1 MKKLLVVFLLFAFA
15 LESHCQTLRFEENKG
30 QWHRNIMYKARLQE
44 GALFVESDGLVFYL
58 NDLKKHQEK
67 KKNSAHAFKIR
78 LNIPKKEKNIP
89 KDEKII
95 PKDEKIIPKS
105 CFTDYSNYFK
115 GKQEENWASNV
126 RAYEEVVYQN
136 VFNEIDWRIY
146 SKDGDVKHEFVVNPN
161 GVAESIALEYVG
173 LDNIR
178 LKDGELV
185 LKTCLGDIIEEK
197 PYAFQVI
204 DGKEVEVKVE
214 FVLNGNM
221 VSYKLGEYD
230 KDYVLIIDPALIFS
244 TYSGSTA
251 DNWGFTST
259 YDAYGNL
266 YSGSIV
272 DDIGYPTTLGAFV
285 DTYAASWDCAVSK
298 FSSDGSQLLFSTYYG
313 GDQSEM
319 PHSMIVNQ
327 YGELVVMGTTGSY
340 NFPTTE
346 YAFAEA
352 FSAGSTITYDGTVSF
367 PFGVDIY
374 VSRFSADGTALPA
387 STYVGGTNNDGL
399 NYREIYNASQMI
411 AYLGNDSLY
420 ANYGDGARGEL
431 ITDDQNNVYVGTTT
445 FSADFPVTENAFQSS
460 FGGKQ
465 EGVVFKLDY
474 SLRTMIFSS
483 FIGGSE
489 DDAVFSIDV
498 DTNYNLYV
506 TGGTV
511 SENFPV
517 TVNAYDTAFDGGA
530 TDGFLALVSYNGND
544 LIASTFF
551 GSNKFDLSYFVRC
564 DRNGYPHIFGQT
576 KAEGSDLIYNADYN
590 IPNSGQFIAKFFPDL
605 TSLVWST
612 VFGTGDNQINIS
624 PTSFAVDVCGRVY
637 AAGWGR
643 LFKYIVPSN
652 TSVFGTRNMQVTS
665 DAYQSQ
671 TDGQDFYI
679 MSITHDASSLEY
691 ATFFGEISFSS
702 TYGNDHVDGGTSRYD
717 KFSNLYQVVCASC
730 SGSQNF
736 PITPNAWSDS
746 NRASNCNMAAYKFQ
760 IHDDFAVADFSVPD
774 FVCFPD
780 SVSFVNI
787 GRGDSFLWDFGDGT
801 FSSLPSPSHYYS
813 EAGIYDVK
821 LIAYKNYGCVA
832 ADTITKQV
840 ILLDSNVD
848 TLETIYACE
857 GDLVQIGIQSF
868 PQDSVSFQW
877 TPENGLT
884 NPNIP
889 NPYLEVSGNAFY
901 SLIITTPHC
910 SDTLRQEIKTSPLQD
925 VDLIVQNVSC
935 PQENDAFALVSSD
948 LDSLI
953 VGYTWSNGESNVD
966 SIGGLSVGE
975 YSVLVEDSYG
985 CQIEKTFTVS
995 TLSELNL
1002 NISVDTN
1009 VCGNTCLGG
1018 INISPLNGVEPYE
1031 VVWEDYTLQGF
1042 VLDSLCDGI
1051 YAFTVKDAQGCKV
1064 SDTIIIES
1072 LYNISSSITSTL
1084 NNCEQ
1089 GCGATATVDVSGGS
1103 TPYVYQWSNGNNGSV
1118 AEDLCCG
1125 TYYVEIV
1132 DANQCRAKDSVEI
1145 SFVDMLTNIDIEA
1158 SHTRVFDGEEISLSV
1173 DYINGMYYYW
1183 TPTNGLSS
1191 PLSHQTDATVYE
1203 STLYFVTVTDNHGCE
1218 VKDSVFIEVDIVNCE
1233 RPNIYVPNVFTP
1245 NNDGKNDMV
1254 FVKGEWIESFEF
1266 EIFDRWGES
1275 VFFTDKLSEGWD
1287 GTFRGKLC
1295 DAAVYFYRLSVNC
1308 AGGKKFVEGGDITLI
1323 R

>member
-1 MKKLLVVFLLFAFA
+1 MKNVYIVFLLCLFSFA
-15 LESHCQTLRFEENKG
+15 SYCQTLRFEENKG
-30 QWHRNIMYKARLQE
+30 QWQDNILYKARLQE
-44 GALFVESDGLVFYL
+44 GALFVENNGIVFHL
-58 NDLKKHQEK
+58 NDLKKHQNK
-67 KKNSAHAFKIR
+67 TKNSAHAFKIQ
-78 LNIPKKEKNIP
+78 LNDSKNKKIKTKNHFP
-89 KDEKII
+89 
-95 PKDEKIIPKS
+95 S
-105 CFTDYSNYFK
+105 YSNYFK
-115 GKQEENWASNV
+115 GKDNSKWASKVN
-126 RAYEEVVYQN
+126 AYEEIVYQD
-136 VFNEIDWRIY
+136 VFSNIDWRIY
-146 SKDGDVKHEFVVNPN
+146 SKDGEVKHEFIVNPK
-161 GVAESIALEYVG
+161 GIVEDISLEYVG

-178 LKDGELV
+178 LKNNELI
-185 LKTCLGDIIEEK
+185 LKTCLGDIIEQK
-197 PYAFQVI
+197 PYAYQII
-204 DGKEVEVKVE
+204 DDKEIEITVE
-214 FVLNGNM
+214 FVLKDNK
-221 VSYKLGEYD
+221 VSYKVGDYN
-230 KDYVLIIDPALIFS
+230 KDYVLVIDPALIFS

-285 DTYAASWDCAVSK
+285 DTYAASWDCTISK
-298 FSSDGSQLLFSTYYG
+298 FSADGSQLLFSTYYG
-313 GDQSEM
+313 GNQSEM

-340 NFPTTE
+340 NFPTTP
-346 YAFAEA
+346 YAFQES
-352 FSAGSTITYDGTVSF
+352 FSTGSAITYDGSVVF

-374 VSRFSADGTALPA
+374 VSRFSSDGTALPA

-431 ITDDQNNVYVGTTT
+431 ITDDQNNIYVGTTT
-445 FSADFPVTENAFQSS
+445 FSADFPVTENAFQTT

-474 SLRTMIFSS
+474 SLRSMIFSS

-506 TGGTV
+506 TGGTI
-511 SENFPV
+511 SNNFPI
-517 TVNAYDTAFDGGA
+517 TTNAYDTTFDGGA
-530 TDGFLALVSYNGND
+530 TDGFLALVSYNGNE
-544 LIASTFF
+544 LLSSTFF

-576 KAEGSDLIYNADYN
+576 KAEGSDLIYNAAYS
-590 IPNSGQFIAKFFPDL
+590 IPNSGQFIAKFEPNL
-605 TSLVWST
+605 NSLVWST

-643 LFKYIVPSN
+643 LFKYIVPSG
-652 TSVFGTRNMQVTS
+652 TQVFGTINMQVTN
-665 DAYQSQ
+665 DAYKST

-679 MSITHDASSLEY
+679 LSLSHDASTLDY
-691 ATFFGEISFSS
+691 ATFFGEHSNSIL
-702 TYGNDHVDGGTSRYD
+702 YGNDHVDGGTSRYD
-717 KFSNLYQVVCASC
+717 KYSNLYQVVCASC
-730 SGSQNF
+730 RGSQDF
-736 PITPNAWSDS
+736 PITPNAWSSS
-746 NRASNCNMAAYKFQ
+746 NLSSNCNMAAYKFQ
-760 IHDDFAVADFSVPD
+760 IHNDFAVADFNVPD
-774 FVCFPD
+774 YICFPD
-780 SVSFVNI
+780 TVNFVNI

-801 FSSLPSPSHYYS
+801 HSSLPSPSHYYS
-813 EAGIYDVK
+813 EAGTYNVR
-821 LIAYKNYGCVA
+821 LIAYKNYGCIA
-832 ADTITKQV
+832 ADTITKQI

-848 TLETIYACE
+848 TLPTIQACN

-877 TPENGLT
+877 IPTEGLT
-884 NPNIP
+884 NPNAP
-889 NPYLEVSGNAFY
+889 NPYALVTNDITY
-901 SLIITTPHC
+901 SLVITTPRC
-910 SDTLRQEIKTSPLQD
+910 SDTLRQEIKISPLQD
-925 VDLIVQNVSC
+925 VNIIVKDVSC
-935 PQENDAFALVSSD
+935 PQENDAYALVSSE

-953 VGYTWSNGESNVD
+953 VNYTWSNGQSNVD
-966 SIGGLSVGE
+966 SIGGLSVGD
-975 YSVLVEDSYG
+975 YSVLIEDSYG
-985 CQIEKTFTVS
+985 CQIEKTFTVN
-995 TLSELNL
+995 TLSELNI

-1009 VCGNTCLGG
+1009 ICGNSCMGG

-1031 VVWEDYTLQGF
+1031 ILWEDYTLQGF
-1042 VLDSLCDGI
+1042 VLDSLCDGE
-1051 YAFTVKDAQGCKV
+1051 YVFTVRDAQGCEVK
-1064 SDTIIIES
+1064 DTVIIES
-1072 LYNISSSITSTL
+1072 KYNISSNITSTL

-1089 GCGATATVDVSGGS
+1089 GCGASATVDVNGGS
-1103 TPYVYQWSNGNNGSV
+1103 LPYTYQWSSGDNTSI

-1125 TYYVEIV
+1125 TYYVEIT
-1132 DANQCRAKDSVEI
+1132 DANQCSARDSVEI
-1145 SFVDMLTNIDIEA
+1145 TYVNNLNNIEIEA
-1158 SHTRVFDGEEISLSV
+1158 SHTRVFDGEEITLSV
-1173 DYINGMYYYW
+1173 DYIDGMYYYW

-1191 PLSHQTDATVYE
+1191 PLSHSTNATVYE

-1245 NNDGKNDMV
+1245 NNDGKNDIV

-1287 GTFRGKLC
+1287 GTFNGKLC
-1295 DAAVYFYRLSVNC
+1295 DAAVYFYRLRVNC
-1308 AGGKKFVEGGDITLI
+1308 AGGKKFIEGGDITLI